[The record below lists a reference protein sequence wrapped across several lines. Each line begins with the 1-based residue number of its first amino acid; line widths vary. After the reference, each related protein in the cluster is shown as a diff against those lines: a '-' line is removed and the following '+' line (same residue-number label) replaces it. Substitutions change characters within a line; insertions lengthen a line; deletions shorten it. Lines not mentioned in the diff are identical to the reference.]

1 MPNDFG
7 PRALAARK
15 ATHRAIVGVGEDIER
30 FHFNKAV
37 ARIRELTNALDELKD
52 AANEPGAAWAY
63 REGLEA
69 AVRMIGTMTP
79 HLGEEL
85 WQMLGHKEMLA
96 RTPWPEAYLPLT
108 VEDTVKVAVQV
119 NGRLRGTV
127 ELARGA
133 AKSEA
138 EKAAL
143 ALPNVMAAMNGV
155 APKRIIVVPDKIVN
169 IVVDLPAAA

>member
-1 MPNDFG
+1 
-7 PRALAARK
+7 
-15 ATHRAIVGVGEDIER
+15 
-30 FHFNKAV
+30 
-37 ARIRELTNALDELKD
+37 
-52 AANEPGAAWAY
+52 
-63 REGLEA
+63 
-69 AVRMIGTMTP
+69 
-79 HLGEEL
+79 
-85 WQMLGHKEMLA
+85 MLGHKEMLA